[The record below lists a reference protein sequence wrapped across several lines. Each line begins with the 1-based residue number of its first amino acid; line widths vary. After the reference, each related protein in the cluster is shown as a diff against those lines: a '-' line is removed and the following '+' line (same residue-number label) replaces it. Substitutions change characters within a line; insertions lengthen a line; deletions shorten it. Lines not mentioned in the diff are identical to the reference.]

1 MRRILFAASIA
12 VLAACQ
18 PASAPPTSD
27 TTTAQTPAPAVVSCN
42 EVAPDASKQV
52 LIASLPPAAAA
63 ALADNLRGGPL
74 SPGTYDLTSG
84 IVQGGATGWTQARAV
99 AVDIA
104 DTDAG
109 TVLNYAE
116 AGGGDVT
123 RWTAN
128 FNNASPA
135 TLTFTCGRTGQATVQ
150 YQSNANELRLSMPA
164 ESGAGSYYMTFAKRA

>member
-1 MRRILFAASIA
+1 MRRFLLAASIA

-27 TTTAQTPAPAVVSCN
+27 TTTTSPTPAIVSCN

-84 IVQGGATGWTQARAV
+84 VVQGGATAWTEARAV
-99 AVDIA
+99 AVNVA

-116 AGGGDVT
+116 ARGGDVT

-128 FNNASPA
+128 FDNGSPA
-135 TLTFTCGRTGQATVQ
+135 TLAFTCGRSGQSTVQ
-150 YQSNANELRLSMPA
+150 YQSNANELRLSIPA
-164 ESGAGSYYMTFAKRA
+164 ESGVGSYYMTFAKRA